1 MQESALKTMKG
12 VAILLIAVAAVI
24 YSFQYKRSVDN
35 TYPGKTF
42 SVDGTGDID
51 VTPNIAKFS
60 ASVITEGG
68 KNVAEVQKTNTEKM
82 NKVNAFLKEQGIEA
96 KDLKTTQYTMNP
108 RYSYPNCL
116 SSGTCPAPEITGY
129 SVNQSLEVKVRDTE
143 KLGDLLSG
151 VVANGANSTSEVNFV
166 VDDEDVS
173 KDAARAEAISKAA
186 KKANTMAKA
195 GGFRIGK
202 LVSIYE
208 NSNMNPVADSYGMGG
223 GLEMSSAK
231 VTPAPTIEPGTST
244 TKVQV
249 TLTYEIL
256 N

>member
-1 MQESALKTMKG
+1 MKAA
-12 VAILLIAVAAVI
+12 AILLIAVAAVI
-24 YSFQYKRSVDN
+24 YSFQYKRLVDN

-42 SVDGTGDID
+42 TVDGTGDID

-68 KNVAEVQKTNTEKM
+68 KNVAEAQKTNTEKM
-82 NKVNAFLKEQGIEA
+82 NKINAFLKEQGIEA
-96 KDLKTTQYTMNP
+96 KDLKTTQYTVNP
-108 RYSYPNCL
+108 RYSYSNC
-116 SSGTCPAPEITGY
+116 SDGGVCPAPEISGY
-129 SVNQSLEVKVRDTE
+129 SVNQSLDVKVRDTE

-151 VVANGANSTSEVNFV
+151 VVQNGANSTSGVNFV

-173 KDAARAEAISKAA
+173 KDSARTEAISKAA
-186 KKANTMAKA
+186 KKAKAMAKA

-208 NSNMNPVADSYGMGG
+208 NSDMNPVADSNGMGG

-231 VTPAPTIEPGTST
+231 AVSAPAIEPGTST